1 MFLDELRFV
10 FARRRTLISFL
21 VLAAI
26 PILLGVVVATL
37 GGPHNNNGQGPP
49 FLDRI
54 THNGVF
60 LGVTA
65 ITSAQLVI
73 IPLVI
78 SIVAGEAFSAEATNG
93 TLRYLLV
100 APVTRNRLLLTKSTV
115 VLIYSM
121 AATIFVVLVGLAVGA
136 VLFPIGSVVTLSGS
150 EISLADGVAR
160 VLVLGVLAG
169 VSTFS
174 IVAIGIFA
182 STLTDS
188 AIGAAAITFGV
199 VIVLSIL
206 DGIPQLVGISPLFL
220 GHYWTSGLDLFRSPV
235 TYAQIAKNLEEQAG
249 WMIIFFSAAW
259 ARFSTKDLLS

>member
-1 MFLDELRFV
+1 MFLEELRFV

-37 GGPHNNNGQGPP
+37 GGPQNTGQGPP
-49 FLDRI
+49 FFDRI

-73 IPLVI
+73 IPLIVA
-78 SIVAGEAFSAEATNG
+78 IVAGEAFASEASNG

-100 APVTRNRLLLTKSTV
+100 VPVTRNKLLLTKSLV
-115 VLIYSM
+115 ILVYS
-121 AATIFVVLVGLAVGA
+121 AAAAIFVVIVGLVVGA
-136 VLFPIGSVVTLSGS
+136 VLFPIGSVVTLSGTS
-150 EISLADGVAR
+150 ISLLDGIAR
-160 VLVLGVLAG
+160 VLLVGLLAG

-174 IVAIGIFA
+174 IVALGIFA

-206 DGIPQLVGISPLFL
+206 DGIPQLAGISPLFL

-235 TYAQIAKNLEEQAG
+235 TYSQIGKNLIEQAG

>member
-1 MFLDELRFV
+1 MFLEELRFV

-37 GGPHNNNGQGPP
+37 GGPHNNGQGPP

-100 APVTRNRLLLTKSTV
+100 APMTRNRLLLTKSAV

-121 AATIFVVLVGLAVGA
+121 VATVFVVLVGLAVGA
-136 VLFPIGSVVTLSGS
+136 VLFPIGSMVTLSGS
-150 EISLADGVAR
+150 QITLADGIAR

-174 IVAIGIFA
+174 IVAIGTFA

-235 TYAQIAKNLEEQAG
+235 TYSQIGKNMAEQAG